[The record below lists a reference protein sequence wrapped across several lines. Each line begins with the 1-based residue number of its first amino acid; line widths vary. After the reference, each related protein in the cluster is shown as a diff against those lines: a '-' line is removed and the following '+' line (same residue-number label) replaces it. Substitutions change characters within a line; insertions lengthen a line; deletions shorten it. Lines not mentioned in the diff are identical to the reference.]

1 MAGYVARP
9 ARYRPG
15 GMAAVLRL
23 PLGVANRGL
32 SFFERLGHQASFL
45 IMALGAIPRTVTRY
59 RRHTGAILVD
69 MIWGNGSLIV
79 GGGTVGVLIF
89 MGAAIGASVGIE
101 GYAALDMVGMGP
113 LTGFISAYANTR
125 EMAPMIAAIGF
136 GAQAGTRMTAE
147 IGSMRISEEID
158 ALEVQGISSIPYV
171 VTPRVVAGVITIIP
185 LYLMSLVLSYL
196 FCSLVVNVVHHQSS
210 GTYYHYF
217 DAFIQ
222 PSDVLLSVVKAAIF
236 VLLIVAIHC
245 YEGYYA
251 AGGPEGVGQASGRA
265 IRASLISVVVADMVL
280 TLVFWGNNPG
290 LRLSG

>member
-1 MAGYVARP
+1 MATPSKYVPHGLAT
-9 ARYRPG
+9 
-15 GMAAVLRL
+15 AVRL
-23 PLGVANRGL
+23 PLAVTNRGL

-45 IMALGAIPRTVTRY
+45 AVAVGAVPRTIGRY
-59 RRHTGAILVD
+59 RRHIGTILVD
-69 MIWGNGSLIV
+69 MIWGNGSFIV
-79 GGGTVGVLIF
+79 GGGTVGVLAF

-147 IGSMRISEEID
+147 IGAMRISEEID
-158 ALEVQGISSIPYV
+158 ALEVQGIPSIPYV
-171 VTPRVVAGVITIIP
+171 VTPRVIASIITIIP
-185 LYLMSLVLSYL
+185 LYLMALVLSYL
-196 FCSLVVNVVHHQSS
+196 FCSLVVNVVHRQSS

-222 PSDVLLSVVKAAIF
+222 PSDVVLSVLKAAIF

-251 AGGPEGVGQASGRA
+251 GGGPEGVGHASGRA
-265 IRASLISVVVADMVL
+265 IRASLISVVIADMVL

>member
-1 MAGYVARP
+1 MAGYTAKP
-9 ARYRPG
+9 SRYRPQG
-15 GMAAVLRL
+15 LATAMRL
-23 PLGVANRGL
+23 PLAAANRSL
-32 SFFERLGHQASFL
+32 LFFERLGHQASFL
-45 IMALGAIPRTVTRY
+45 ILAIGATARTVARY

-79 GGGTVGVLIF
+79 GGGTVGVLVF

-147 IGSMRISEEID
+147 LGSMRIAEEID
-158 ALEVQGISSIPYV
+158 ALEVQGIASIPYV
-171 VTPRVVAGVITIIP
+171 VTPRLIASLITIIP

-196 FCSLVVNVVHHQSS
+196 FCSLVVNVVHRQSS

-222 PSDVLLSVVKAAIF
+222 PSDVVLSVIKAAIF

-251 AGGPEGVGQASGRA
+251 AGGPEGVGRASGRA
-265 IRASLISVVVADMVL
+265 IRASLISVVIADMVL
-280 TLVFWGNNPG
+280 TLVFWGNNPS

>member
-1 MAGYVARP
+1 MVARLSL
-9 ARYRPG
+9 
-15 GMAAVLRL
+15 AA
-23 PLGVANRGL
+23 ADRGL
-32 SFFERLGHQASFL
+32 TLLERLGHQATFL
-45 IMALGAIPRTVTRY
+45 IEVLGAIPRTGGRY
-59 RRHTGAILVD
+59 RRNVGAILVD
-69 MIWGNGSLIV
+69 MMWGNGALIV
-79 GGGTVGVLIF
+79 GGGTVGVLVF

-158 ALEVQGISSIPYV
+158 ALEVQGIQSIPFV
-171 VTPRVVAGVITIIP
+171 VTPRVIAGVITIIP
-185 LYLMSLVLSYL
+185 LYLMSLVLSYV
-196 FCSLVVNVVHHQSS
+196 FCALVVNVVHRQSS
-210 GTYYHYF
+210 GTYNHYF

-222 PSDVLLSVVKAAIF
+222 PSDVLLSIVKAAVF
-236 VLLIVAIHC
+236 VLLIVVIHC

-251 AGGPEGVGQASGRA
+251 AGGPEGVGRASGRA
-265 IRASLISVVVADMVL
+265 IRASLICVVVADMVL
-280 TLVFWGNNPG
+280 TLVFWGNNSG

>member
-1 MAGYVARP
+1 MATP
-9 ARYRPG
+9 ARY
-15 GMAAVLRL
+15 L
-23 PLGVANRGL
+23 PRGL
-32 SFFERLGHQASFL
+32 STPLPAALVVAVYRAGSLFERLGHQATFL
-45 IMALGAIPRTVTRY
+45 AQALGAIPRTVMRY

-69 MIWGNGSLIV
+69 MIWGNGSLVV
-79 GGGTVGVLIF
+79 GGGTIGVLAF

-101 GYAALDMVGMGP
+101 GYAVLDMVGMGP

-147 IGSMRISEEID
+147 IGAMRIADEID
-158 ALEVQGISSIPYV
+158 AVEALGIPAIPYV
-171 VTPRVVAGVITIIP
+171 VTPRLIAAMITIVP
-185 LYLMSLVLSYL
+185 VYLFALALSYL
-196 FCSLVVNVVHHQSS
+196 SCALVVALHQAS

-222 PSDVLLSVVKAAIF
+222 PSDIAFSVIKAIVF
-236 VLLIVAIHC
+236 VTLIVTIHC

-251 AGGPEGVGQASGRA
+251 AGGPEEVGHASGRA
-265 IRASLISVVVADMVL
+265 IRAGLIGIVITDMVL
-280 TLVFWGNNPG
+280 TLLLWGDNSG

>member
-1 MAGYVARP
+1 VVRP
-9 ARYRPG
+9 
-15 GMAAVLRL
+15 
-23 PLGVANRGL
+23 PLSVANRVV
-32 SFFERLGHQASFL
+32 SSFERLGHQATFL
-45 IMALGAIPRTVTRY
+45 IQVLGAIPRSVARY

-69 MIWGNGSLIV
+69 MIWGNGSFIV
-79 GGGTVGVLIF
+79 GGGTVGVLVF

-147 IGSMRISEEID
+147 IGAMRISEEID
-158 ALEVQGISSIPYV
+158 ALEVQGIQSIPYV
-171 VTPRVVAGVITIIP
+171 VTPRVIASMITIIP
-185 LYLMSLVLSYL
+185 LYLLALVLSYL
-196 FCSLVVNVVHHQSS
+196 FCSLVVNVVHRQSS

-217 DAFIQ
+217 DSFIQ
-222 PSDVLLSVVKAAIF
+222 PSDVLLSVIKAAIF

-251 AGGPEGVGQASGRA
+251 SGGPEGVGYASGRA
-265 IRASLISVVVADMVL
+265 IRASLITVVIADMAL

-290 LRLSG
+290 LRMSG